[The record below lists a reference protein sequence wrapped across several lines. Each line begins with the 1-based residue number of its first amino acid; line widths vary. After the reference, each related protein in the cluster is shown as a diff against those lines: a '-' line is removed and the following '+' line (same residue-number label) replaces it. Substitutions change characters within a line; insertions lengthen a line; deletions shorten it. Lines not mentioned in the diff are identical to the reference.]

1 MALSQNRAIFVAA
14 VIAAV
19 LEYFVASLLRVAW
32 LFPLIEGHTF
42 YSSSEWFDPLSL
54 INWAF
59 AFCFAF
65 LVGGALALTFP
76 TSWARV
82 GLTCGVVG
90 GLVHFMNSRNILHSW
105 DAIHLFWIYGVYVV
119 PVLGATAGAAVFHLV
134 SYRGRQV
141 PSNNSLEA
149 DRAA

>member
-1 MALSQNRAIFVAA
+1 MAQSQNRAIFVAA
-14 VIAAV
+14 VVAAV
-19 LEYFVASLLRVAW
+19 LEYFVASLLRAAW

-42 YSSSEWFDPLSL
+42 HSSSEWFDPLML
-54 INWAF
+54 VYWTF

-65 LVGGALALTFP
+65 VVGGTLALIFP

-90 GLVHFMNSRNILHSW
+90 GLVHFMNSRNILHSP
-105 DAIHLFWIYGVYVV
+105 DAIHLFWVYGVYVM
-119 PVLGATAGAAVFHLV
+119 PVLGATAGAAVFHLA
-134 SYRGRQV
+134 SYRGRQL

-149 DRAA
+149 DHAA